1 VAVLVAVPEERNT
14 TTVAH
19 QIEQFTDGTAAF
31 FTARQDA
38 WHRLGTVTTDC
49 LTADSVMQIAH
60 LGGWD
65 IRKENLHTDSG
76 AVVPNRWAT
85 TRLHPKTG
93 VREVLGLVGDK
104 YQIMQNEQ
112 VTDLLDFIVDETGAH
127 FETAGSLRGGR
138 EVFVTMRL
146 PDHLMVAGIDPIGL
160 YLAMCTSH
168 DGTRQARILVTP
180 VRIVCANTQAAAFA
194 NNTGEY
200 TLRHS
205 GDITGKLTDVRA
217 ALNLVPVYLDRF
229 QTDAERMIAQQLEWE
244 QLQQVTDRLW
254 PLAVGEPESAYLRKL
269 ARDRD
274 LRDLFEKA
282 DTQHTIRGTAWAGYQ
297 AITEWLDHVQP
308 ARSDHHRANKVL
320 TDTAT
325 TGIKRRAFALL
336 GERGR

>member
-1 VAVLVAVPEERNT
+1 M
-14 TTVAH
+14 AH
-19 QIEQFTDGTAAF
+19 EIEQFTDGTAAF

-49 LTADSVMQIAH
+49 LTAGSVMQVAY
-60 LGGWD
+60 LGGWN
-65 IRKENLHTDSG
+65 IRKESLQTPSG
-76 AVVPNRWAT
+76 AVVPNKWAT
-85 TRLHPKTG
+85 TRVHPKTG
-93 VREVLGLVGDK
+93 SREVLGLVGDK
-104 YQIMQNEQ
+104 YQIVQNEQ
-112 VTDLLDFIVDETGAH
+112 VCDLLDFIVDETGAH

-146 PDHLMVAGIDPIGL
+146 PEHLMVAGIDPIGL

-168 DGTRQARILVTP
+168 DGTRQARIMVTP

-194 NNTGEY
+194 NNVGEY

-205 GDITGKLTDVRA
+205 GDITAKLTDVRA

-229 QTDAERMIAQQLEWE
+229 QAEAEKMIATQLEWD
-244 QLQQVTDRLW
+244 QLQQVADRLW
-254 PLAVGEPESAYLRKL
+254 PLHGDEPESAFLRKL

-274 LRDLFEKA
+274 LRHLFEQA
-282 DTQHTIRGTAWAGYQ
+282 DTQQHIRGTAWAGYQ
-297 AITEWLDHVQP
+297 AVTEWLDHLQP

-325 TGIKRRAFALL
+325 TAIKRHAFTLL
-336 GERGR
+336 AGQGR

>member
-1 VAVLVAVPEERNT
+1 M
-14 TTVAH
+14 AH
-19 QIEQFTDGTAAF
+19 EIEQFTDGTAAF

-49 LTADSVMQIAH
+49 LSADSVMNVAY

-65 IRKENLHTDSG
+65 IRKETLHTGSG

-85 TRLHPKTG
+85 TRAHPKSG

-104 YQIMQNEQ
+104 YQIVQNEQ
-112 VTDLLDFIVDETGAH
+112 ICDLLDFIVDETGAH

-146 PDHLMVAGIDPIGL
+146 PQHLTVAGIDPIGL

-194 NNTGEY
+194 DNVGEY

-205 GDITGKLTDVRA
+205 GDIAAKLTDVRA
-217 ALNLVPVYLDRF
+217 ALNLVPVFLDRF
-229 QTDAERMIAQQLEWE
+229 QDAAEQMIATELEWD
-244 QLQQVTDRLW
+244 QLQLVTDRLW
-254 PLAVGEPESAYLRKL
+254 PLAPGEPESAFLRKL

-274 LRDLFEKA
+274 LRHLFEQA
-282 DTQHTIRGTAWAGYQ
+282 DTQQSIRGTVWAGYQ
-297 AITEWLDHVQP
+297 AVTEWLDHVQP

-325 TGIKRRAFALL
+325 TAIKRQAFTLL
-336 GERGR
+336 AGRR